1 MERMLSLRSFNRLLF
16 FFIRIKYISYNERE
30 VLNMMGT
37 IIFKL
42 FGAIVIAAYTEF
54 ALGVNNR

>member
-30 VLNMMGT
+30 VFNMMGT